1 MHSKIKKYLFFLIF
15 KIDYNKIL
23 HNICY
28 MFSLKNKTRKS
39 DLWKNYF
46 QKILSGYFDGVY
58 NIKWFKNYMY
68 FKNILKIL

>member
-1 MHSKIKKYLFFLIF
+1 
-15 KIDYNKIL
+15 
-23 HNICY
+23 